1 LFVIDIV
8 SRMVEIAGIGRDFGG
23 RWMEQMARNLV
34 DAEDGLLRGRRYVII
49 DRDRLHTAA
58 FRGIL
63 KAAGV
68 KAVRLPAMSPNLN
81 AYAERF
87 VKTIECECLK
97 QFVIFGE
104 RHLRYLI
111 KEFMKHYHTERF
123 HRGFGGQ
130 LIKGQPG
137 SANDNGSNGSIVR
150 RSRLGGLLNCYHRE
164 AA

>member
-1 LFVIDIV
+1 MGFCGKAVCDHR
-8 SRMVEIAGIGRDFGG
+8 SRSAAHGSVPRDSEGG
-23 RWMEQMARNLV
+23 R
-34 DAEDGLLRGRRYVII
+34 
-49 DRDRLHTAA
+49 
-58 FRGIL
+58 
-63 KAAGV
+63 V

-123 HRGFGGQ
+123 HRD
-130 LIKGQPG
+130 
-137 SANDNGSNGSIVR
+137 SAAS
-150 RSRLGGLLNCYHRE
+150 
-164 AA
+164 